1 MHSEELRRLKILD
14 EEIDRVNDEFYK
26 LADRMVVR
34 LVQEKGIKNDDDNG
48 YFFEDLGDMCCMRT
62 TYPTNDEVSGSD
74 GSEFEQNAE
83 RIETCGDD
91 GEYTRAL
98 IVTEV
103 GEFDLEDF
111 ERDDIIDLIE
121 YLESYEAKK

>member
-1 MHSEELRRLKILD
+1 MHSEELRRLKILN
-14 EEIDRVNDEFYK
+14 EESDSANDEFYK

-34 LVQEKGIKNDDDNG
+34 LVMEKGIKNDDDNG
-48 YFFEDLGDMCCMRT
+48 YFFEDLDDMGCMYT
-62 TYPTNDEVSGSD
+62 TYPSNDEVSGSD

-83 RIETCGDD
+83 RIETYGGD
-91 GEYTRAL
+91 GEQLSAL